1 MLGSLVTVK
10 GVITRVEMANG
21 LVQTIMVK
29 DANGDESRVFIDG
42 YITTAKDVVN
52 AEVGR
57 EITAT
62 GLASYDN
69 TFTLSDGTPVAP
81 RIRIR
86 DRADVVCGDK
96 VEHTHA
102 FGEWTV
108 TKEATCTEPG
118 EQTRTC
124 DCGYSETQVIPAT
137 GHDYVNGVCANCGA
151 VQTPDKPTPD
161 TPDKPTP
168 DTPDKPTPD
177 TPDKPTPDTP
187 DKPTPDTP
195 DKPTPDAPDKPTPD
209 TPDKP
214 TPDTPDKPTPDT
226 PDKADDGDAV
236 KTGDDSAVGLWIA
249 LICLSLIGPAVV
261 VYSKKREH

>member
-1 MLGSLVTVK
+1 
-10 GVITRVEMANG
+10 MAND

-151 VQTPDKPTPD
+151 VQTPDKPTPG

-187 DKPTPDTP
+187 DKPTPG
-195 DKPTPDAPDKPTPD
+195 

>member
-1 MLGSLVTVK
+1 M
-10 GVITRVEMANG
+10 
-21 LVQTIMVK
+21 
-29 DANGDESRVFIDG
+29 FIDG

-69 TFTLSDGTPVAP
+69 TFTLSDGTAVAP

-96 VEHTHA
+96 VEHTHS

-108 TKEATCTEPG
+108 TKAATCTEPG

-124 DCGYSETQVIPAT
+124 ECGYSETQVIPAT
-137 GHDYVNGVCANCGA
+137 GHDYVNGVCTNCGA

-187 DKPTPDTP
+187 DTPNNPDTP
-195 DKPTPDAPDKPTPD
+195 DKPDGGKSNNDKP
-209 TPDKP
+209 
-214 TPDTPDKPTPDT
+214 
-226 PDKADDGDAV
+226 
-236 KTGDDSAVGLWIA
+236 KTGDDSHIVMWIGVLVISMAVGGTVL
-249 LICLSLIGPAVV
+249 
-261 VYSKKREH
+261 YHKKREQ

>member
-1 MLGSLVTVK
+1 M
-10 GVITRVEMANG
+10 
-21 LVQTIMVK
+21 
-29 DANGDESRVFIDG
+29 
-42 YITTAKDVVN
+42 
-52 AEVGR
+52 
-57 EITAT
+57 
-62 GLASYDN
+62 
-69 TFTLSDGTPVAP
+69 
-81 RIRIR
+81 
-86 DRADVVCGDK
+86 
-96 VEHTHA
+96 
-102 FGEWTV
+102 

-124 DCGYSETQVIPAT
+124 DCGYSETQVIPAI

-177 TPDKPTPDTP
+177 TPDN
-187 DKPTPDTP
+187 
-195 DKPTPDAPDKPTPD
+195 PTPD

-249 LICLSLIGPAVV
+249 LICLSLIGPAVI